1 MKNRKKLDKNLLSN
15 LEEKKISRR
24 EALSTAG
31 KVAVTAIVA
40 GVVAGVGGYFAGS
53 SAAPAKVSTITKTV
67 TKTAAP
73 GATATVTKTVTATAP
88 GAATTVTKTVTAGKP
103 QKVVMGMVLG
113 GYTKGSTWDGR
124 QVMDMEKLKKLFP
137 WFDYA
142 YDEGV
147 VLKG

>member
-1 MKNRKKLDKNLLSN
+1 MKNRKKLDESIPSN

-40 GVVAGVGGYFAGS
+40 GVIAGVGGYFAGS
-53 SAAPAKVSTITKTV
+53 SAAPAGVSTVTKTV
-67 TKTAAP
+67 TETA
-73 GATATVTKTVTATAP
+73 GATATVTKTETKTVTATAP
-88 GAATTVTKTVTAGKP
+88 GAATTVTETVTVGKP
-103 QKVVMGMVLG
+103 QKVIMGMVLG

-124 QVMDMEKLKKLFP
+124 QVMAAERLKKLFP

-147 VLKG
+147 V